1 MIGYLLNALTVTTVL
16 LIVANVLNINLF
28 PFVSQAVRAT
38 SRSWK
43 EGRSLEGL
51 ATAVDAALDIFNVI
65 DGGDS
70 GASEEHVWN
79 MEKEGEN

>member
-28 PFVSQAVRAT
+28 PFVSQAVQAT

-70 GASEEHVWN
+70 GASEEHVWK